1 MGTGEHEREWAVLS
15 LLNRHVPGLVPVA
28 VNADLSACP
37 PIVVMSEVPG
47 VPLSDEVTDAQ
58 LDVRYW
64 RGGG

>member
-1 MGTGEHEREWAVLS
+1 